1 MNTWN
6 RPKFKLPVDGTQCIP
21 FCLISQ
27 IKVATPITNTHFIY
41 VFDFIFIYVIIDAR
55 MQIASQDMLQITLD
69 VYLFLGE
76 EISHI
81 RQHDVVPVGKIK
93 ADVFALERR
102 IVQLACLIQ
111 SFEADPVT
119 LISAHK

>member
-1 MNTWN
+1 
-6 RPKFKLPVDGTQCIP
+6 
-21 FCLISQ
+21 
-27 IKVATPITNTHFIY
+27 
-41 VFDFIFIYVIIDAR
+41 
-55 MQIASQDMLQITLD
+55 MLQITLD
-69 VYLFLGE
+69 VYSIFFLGE

-102 IVQLACLIQ
+102 IVQLACLVQ
-111 SFEADPVT
+111 SFESDPVT